1 MLLTVALV
9 LLVSWLAGVLF
20 ADAGDTVHLL
30 LLVGLLLLLITFLR
44 AREAA
49 MRRALD
55 GHGGPRP

>member
-1 MLLTVALV
+1 MLFTVALV
-9 LLVSWLAGVLF
+9 LLISWLVGVFF

-30 LLVGLLLLLITFLR
+30 LLAGLLLLLITFLR

-55 GHGGPRP
+55 GHPDKK